1 MEPQV
6 ETSQLKPET
15 QKYYAEVAESRLLV
29 NRTGKLSK
37 ALAAA
42 QAEFTLVPKTKVAKV
57 KGQTKDGRP
66 YEYEYKYA
74 DLADIF
80 NMALPKLSKHGI
92 SFNQV
97 FRRREGK
104 LLLVTRLEY
113 DGEVLED
120 DGLIIPEQTVKPS
133 EFGGYATYAK
143 RYGSSAF
150 LGIATEEDID
160 APAEN
165 VKVEEIKKSTSEQP
179 ARRGRPPIPKTE
191 APKPEIPAPQ
201 SDENVHGVVVTDQD
215 VPINIGNKPTKE
227 EMTEI
232 KKSLKSFGLESD
244 KLKAYVLGVTN
255 KESAGLLTKAEWD
268 DVIKNLTAAQ
278 SSRTLAELV
287 K

>member
-1 MEPQV
+1 MSTAPEVIMYP
-6 ETSQLKPET
+6 TDLKPLT
-15 QKYYAEVAESRLLV
+15 
-29 NRTGKLSK
+29 TGKLAK

-42 QAEFTLVPKTKVAKV
+42 QLEFTLVPKTKVAKV
-57 KGQTKDGRP
+57 KGKTKDGRD

-74 DLADIF
+74 DLADILG
-80 NMALPKLSKHGI
+80 MALPKLAKHGI
-92 SFNQV
+92 AFNQV

-104 LLLVTRLEY
+104 LLLVTRVQYE
-113 DGEVLED
+113 DEVLED

-150 LGIATEEDID
+150 LAIATEEDID

-179 ARRGRPPIPKTE
+179 GKRGRPANPKLNTVE
-191 APKPEIPAPQ
+191 ATNAVPVNQEP
-201 SDENVHGVVVTDQD
+201 VVSTGTFVANDND
-215 VPINIGNKPTKE
+215 VPSNIGSKPSKD
-227 EMTEI
+227 EMAEI

-244 KLKAYVLGVTN
+244 KLKMYVLGFTK
-255 KESAGLLTKAEWD
+255 KESASLLTKAEWD
-268 DVIKNLTAAQ
+268 EVVKNLTAAKEAG
-278 SSRTLAELV
+278 TLNDLV